1 MSRAQSS
8 TARSA
13 EPAQQFRIMLVP
25 FMIEMGHDAA
35 TQQARSGWV
44 KLTPTEASVAERV
57 EEGLSNSEI
66 ATKLLLSERTVAT
79 RLASWRK
86 LGARS
91 RIDITREP
99 ALRAAAPR

>member
-8 TARSA
+8 TTRLA

-25 FMIEMGHDAA
+25 FMIQIGHDAA
-35 TQQARSGWV
+35 TRQARSGRV
-44 KLTPTEASVAERV
+44 TLAPTEANIAERV
-57 EEGLSNSEI
+57 EEGLSNPEI
-66 ATKLLLSERTVAT
+66 AAKLPLSQRTGAT
-79 RLASWRK
+79 RLACWWK

-99 ALRAAAPR
+99 ALRAVAPR